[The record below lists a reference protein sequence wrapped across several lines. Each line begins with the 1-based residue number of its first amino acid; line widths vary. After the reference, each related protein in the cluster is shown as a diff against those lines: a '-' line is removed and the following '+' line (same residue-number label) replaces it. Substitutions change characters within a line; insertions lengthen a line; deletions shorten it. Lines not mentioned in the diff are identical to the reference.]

1 MELDILQLHTLTLP
15 PPGGL
20 KQHLVIE
27 AKPELRHPREVGS
40 HLDHA
45 HNLRSQHVSLGSGK
59 EVDTLDD
66 IDEDFVLAILDAIR
80 PPGHGIG
87 HHLTDPV
94 KQTKQHRDVG
104 VPLSPFINSQCL

>member
-1 MELDILQLHTLTLP
+1 MLSNVE
-15 PPGGL
+15 
-20 KQHLVIE
+20 HLVIE
-27 AKPELRHPREVGS
+27 SEPELRHPREVDS

-66 IDEDFVLAILDAIR
+66 IEEDFILAILDAIR

-87 HHLTDPV
+87 HRWRGLGRP
-94 KQTKQHRDVG
+94 G
-104 VPLSPFINSQCL
+104 VQLETLLIIIK